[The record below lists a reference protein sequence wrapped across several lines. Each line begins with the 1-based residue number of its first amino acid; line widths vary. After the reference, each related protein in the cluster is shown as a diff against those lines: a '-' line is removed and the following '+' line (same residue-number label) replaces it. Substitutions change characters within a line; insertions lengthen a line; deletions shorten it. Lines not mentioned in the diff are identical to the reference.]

1 MIKLYYKLFIINIIL
16 LLLYTTYYKNLFL
29 INEFE
34 KKIKRYIKFKR
45 KKQIIKYYYEKDLPK
60 IINYVQLLRNCSF
73 QNKNYVYN
81 PKISFIASV
90 YNKEKYL
97 HSFISSIQNQNL
109 KEYELILVDD
119 SSNDKSVNIIKKYM
133 QKDKRIKLIKNTKN
147 RGSLY
152 TRYKGVQHS
161 KGEFI
166 IFVDSD
172 DVVLKEGILRA
183 YNYIKKNNL
192 DIVQFNSVFQKSD
205 TNIYI
210 SRRYYKYDSIIY
222 QPILSYI
229 FYYNKNKD
237 NGAESNTALWDKLI
251 KREVVLNTFY
261 YIGNKFIKEKIII
274 ENDVIILF
282 SLFKN
287 AKSFKYIDEL
297 GY

>member
-1 MIKLYYKLFIINIIL
+1 M
-16 LLLYTTYYKNLFL
+16 
-29 INEFE
+29 
-34 KKIKRYIKFKR
+34 
-45 KKQIIKYYYEKDLPK
+45 
-60 IINYVQLLRNCSF
+60 
-73 QNKNYVYN
+73 
-81 PKISFIASV
+81 
-90 YNKEKYL
+90 
-97 HSFISSIQNQNL
+97 
-109 KEYELILVDD
+109 KEYELIFVDD
-119 SSNDKSVNIIKKYM
+119 CSNDESVNIIKKYM

-192 DIVQFNSVFQKSD
+192 DIVQFNSVFQKND

-229 FYYNKNKD
+229 FYYNKNKG

-261 YIGNKFIKEKIII
+261 FIGNKFIKEKIII

-297 GY
+297 GYYYFFTNNDSISNTRDNPLKASLILYSIFSF